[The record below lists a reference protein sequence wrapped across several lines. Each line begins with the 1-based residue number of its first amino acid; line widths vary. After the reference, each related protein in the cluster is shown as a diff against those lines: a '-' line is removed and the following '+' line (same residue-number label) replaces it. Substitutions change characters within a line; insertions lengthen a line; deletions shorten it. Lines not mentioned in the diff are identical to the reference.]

1 MNPSPHLP
9 EPEFEGAHESAVR
22 DVFDLLAVDP
32 NDHDDTW
39 RLVALDVDGTLL
51 TYGGM
56 ITPMVREAVENV
68 RMARHHVVLA
78 TGRSVLATMPVAQH
92 LGIRRGWAVCSNGA
106 VTVRL
111 DPMVP
116 DGYKLAQVVTFDPA
130 PALRMLR
137 KELPDALYGVEDL
150 GRGFRVSDN
159 FPEGE
164 LHGIETVVSFEELC
178 ATPATRVV
186 IRSPE
191 HTPDDFHELVM
202 RLGLHE
208 VTYAVGWTAWLD
220 LTPPGVSKAS
230 ALEVLRQ
237 RLSVGRDKTV
247 AIGDGRNDIEMLA
260 WAARGVAMGHAD
272 DSVKAAADEV
282 TGSIDEDGA
291 VPVLQSLI
299 D

>member
-1 MNPSPHLP
+1 MTPSPNLP
-9 EPEFEGAHESAVR
+9 EPELEGAHESAVR
-22 DVFDLLAVDP
+22 DVFDLLSIDP
-32 NDHDDTW
+32 SEHDDTW
-39 RLVALDVDGTLL
+39 RLVALDVDGTLV
-51 TYGGM
+51 TYGGL
-56 ITPMVREAVENV
+56 ISPIVCEAVENI

-78 TGRSVLATMPVAQH
+78 TGRSVLATMPVAHQ

-111 DPMVP
+111 DPRIP
-116 DGYKLAQVVTFDPA
+116 GGYKLAQVVTFDPG

-137 KELPDALYGVEDL
+137 AELPDALYGVEDL
-150 GRGFRVSDN
+150 GRGFRVSGS
-159 FPEGE
+159 FPVGE
-164 LHGIETVVSFEELC
+164 LHGLETVVTFEELC

-191 HTPDDFHELVM
+191 HTPADFHDLVM

-208 VTYAVGWTAWLD
+208 VAYAVGWTAWLD

-237 RLSVGRDKTV
+237 RLSVSRDKTV

-260 WAARGVAMGHAD
+260 WAARGVAMGQAED
-272 DSVKAAADEV
+272 AVKAAANEV

-299 D
+299 G